1 MRIWRLMVPV
11 LAALIASC
19 GNPDLKV
26 SQETTAS
33 VTATPTSRCDTLD
46 EVPAQSDPCS
56 AKTMAGQRR
65 SHF

>member
-1 MRIWRLMVPV
+1 MRIWRLMVPAV
-11 LAALIASC
+11 VALIASC

-33 VTATPTSRCDTLD
+33 VTATPTRCASLD
-46 EVPAQSDPCS
+46 ELPAQSDPCS